1 VVHPSGPSLSLA
13 AVRLSDVSQPAD
25 QSAPAGATAPRYGR
39 GILLAVAAYGIW
51 GFLPAFFLL
60 LVPANALE
68 IVAWRVLFS
77 LVFCGILITV
87 TRSRKRLFEL
97 LRDRRVML
105 TLAIAGVLILINW
118 LVYVFAVLNSQ
129 VVEASLGYFV
139 NPIVTVL
146 LGVFV
151 LHERLRVWQWISIG
165 ISFLAV
171 LILAFNYGAFPWIAL
186 ALAFSFG
193 LYGLIKKR
201 IGGRVDAL
209 SGLTIETLWL
219 APIAIAQLIAVGV
232 TTGLTIGTIS
242 VGQTAAM
249 VGVGVVTAVPLL
261 LFAGAARRL
270 PLTYIGLTQYLTPI
284 LQFIFGVY
292 VTHEAMTASRWAGF
306 ALVWV
311 ALIVLTVD
319 MFVASR
325 GSRRAS
331 PQLT

>member
-1 VVHPSGPSLSLA
+1 V
-13 AVRLSDVSQPAD
+13 
-25 QSAPAGATAPRYGR
+25 
-39 GILLAVAAYGIW
+39 
-51 GFLPAFFLL
+51 
-60 LVPANALE
+60 LV
-68 IVAWRVLFS
+68 
-77 LVFCGILITV
+77 
-87 TRSRKRLFEL
+87 
-97 LRDRRVML
+97 
-105 TLAIAGVLILINW
+105 
-118 LVYVFAVLNSQ
+118 
-129 VVEASLGYFV
+129 
-139 NPIVTVL
+139 
-146 LGVFV
+146 
-151 LHERLRVWQWISIG
+151 
-165 ISFLAV
+165 
-171 LILAFNYGAFPWIAL
+171 LAFNYGAFPWIAL

-201 IGGRVDAL
+201 VGRRVDAL

-284 LQFIFGVY
+284 LQFFFGVY

-306 ALVWV
+306 ALVWA
-311 ALIVLTVD
+311 ALVVLTID
-319 MFVASR
+319 MFVSSR

-331 PQLT
+331 PKLA